1 MQGKPIAEQE
11 IGKQLLMETVSYA
24 ETLFAAEKYCY
35 TTSVKTMMKKIA
47 GPVTTA
53 CSRRKNSKEKN
64 T

>member
-11 IGKQLLMETVSYA
+11 IGKQLLRKPFPTQKL
-24 ETLFAAEKYCY
+24 LFAAEKFYY

-47 GPVTTA
+47 EPVTTA
-53 CSRRKNSKEKN
+53 YSRRKNSKEKN